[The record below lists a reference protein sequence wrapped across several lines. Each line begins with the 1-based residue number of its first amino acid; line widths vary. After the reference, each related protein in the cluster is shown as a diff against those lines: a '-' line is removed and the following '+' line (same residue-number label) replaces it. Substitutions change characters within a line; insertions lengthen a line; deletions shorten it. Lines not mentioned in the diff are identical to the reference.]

1 MSTGAIPDVRSSDLL
16 TPERTGKHFELQ
28 RKPVY
33 AVPTPLPSWTRVC
46 RDDGGGVGI
55 PRGWLVTIAAATG
68 AGKSLLGLNIA
79 AEAIRNSERVG
90 VVSLEMSPA
99 QMYTRYLAIATGENV
114 HQLERGPSFDEAVA
128 KRAERFIAEQ
138 REAVGGALQIN
149 EEPINCIETALDL
162 MSHWYTT
169 EGIRYF
175 IVDYLQLLGARNAE
189 SLYSTISN
197 VSNSLREF
205 AKRSHS
211 TVIALSQL
219 NRTISANRAESPI
232 VQGLMGSSSV
242 ENDSDQVILLDHAR
256 YEYDKLTKTA
266 RTWLL
271 VGKNRHGPSGE
282 VPVEWS
288 YKNLRLR
295 EADPDEEGQW
305 PRAKRSS

>member
-1 MSTGAIPDVRSSDLL
+1 MSTVAIPDVRASDLL
-16 TPERTGKHFELQ
+16 TPERTRKHFELQ

-33 AVPTPLPSWTRVC
+33 AVPTSLTSWNRVC

-55 PRGWLVTIAAATG
+55 PRGWMVTIAAATG
-68 AGKSLLGLNIA
+68 AGKSITALNLA
-79 AEAIRNSERVG
+79 AEAVRNSERVG

-128 KRAERFIAEQ
+128 KRAETFMTKQ
-138 REAVGGALQIN
+138 REATGGALHIN
-149 EEPINCIETALDL
+149 DDPITDIHTTLEL
-162 MSHWYTT
+162 MSFWYT
-169 EGIRYF
+169 EQNIRYF
-175 IVDYLQLLGARNAE
+175 VLDYLQLLGSRDAE

-205 AKRSHS
+205 AKRTHS

-219 NRTISANRAESPI
+219 NWTVSANRAESPI

-271 VGKNRHGPSGE
+271 VGKNRHGPCGS

-295 EADPDEEGQW
+295 EADPDEEDRW
-305 PRAKRSS
+305 PKGNGR